1 MKKMLS
7 IFSILFVV
15 ALAAN
20 AQQTRW
26 VIDKAHTNIL
36 FTISHMV
43 ISDVSGQFHDYEAEI
58 LADKPDFS
66 DLKINISIDVKSIDT
81 DNAKRDDHLR
91 SADFFDV
98 AKYPEMTFISK
109 TMKKTGDK
117 TYQLTGDF
125 TMHGITKEITLDVK
139 YSGTI
144 TDPWGNTRAGFK
156 LTGSLNRGDF
166 GLKYNSVMDNGG
178 LLIGEEVNIIC
189 NVEIVKA
196 K

>member
-1 MKKMLS
+1 MKKILS

-26 VIDKAHTNIL
+26 VIDKAHTKIL

-81 DNAKRDDHLR
+81 DNPKRDDHLR

-98 AKYPEMTFISK
+98 AKYPEMTFVSK

-117 TYQLTGDF
+117 TYQLSGDF
-125 TMHGITKEITLDVK
+125 TMHGITKKITLDVK

-156 LTGSLNRGDF
+156 LTGSLDRGDF

>member
-1 MKKMLS
+1 MLS

-26 VIDKAHTNIL
+26 VIDKAHTKIL

-98 AKYPEMTFISK
+98 AKYPEMTFTSK

>member
-1 MKKMLS
+1 MLS